1 MMFMVKEK
9 NMKEKVVNN
18 IMIKINNNYDFDE
31 VKLEEIKYGLLGLYS
46 LITKTTVIIL
56 LSLLLGFFQKFIIFL
71 LFYSILRSV
80 SFGCHAKTN
89 FRCWIF
95 STILLLGLPY
105 LFNIINIS
113 KLVKNVLWTIL
124 FINYLIFSPADTDKR
139 PMINK
144 KRKLKFKIVSLIICV
159 IYLFIINRFSSIS
172 NLIIASMIL
181 EGLLI
186 NPLGYILMRQKVRFK
201 LNDLYLIKQEK
212 EGGI

>member
-1 MMFMVKEK
+1 
-9 NMKEKVVNN
+9 MKEKVVNN

-46 LITKTTVIIL
+46 LITKTTVIII

-89 FRCWIF
+89 LKCWIF

-105 LFNIINIS
+105 LFSIIKIKVITKNI
-113 KLVKNVLWTIL
+113 LWIIL

-144 KRKLKFKIVSLIICV
+144 KRKLKFKFISLIICI
-159 IYLFIINRFSSIS
+159 IYLFIINKFSSIS
-172 NLIIASMIL
+172 NLIIAAMLL

-186 NPLGYILMRQKVRFK
+186 NPLGYILMGQKVRFK
-201 LNDLYLIKQEK
+201 LNDIYLVKQKK

>member
-1 MMFMVKEK
+1 
-9 NMKEKVVNN
+9 MKEKVVNN
-18 IMIKINNNYDFDE
+18 IMVRINNNYDFDE

-89 FRCWIF
+89 LQCWIF
-95 STILLLGLPY
+95 STVLLLGIPY

-113 KLVKNVLWTIL
+113 KLVKNMLWTIL

-144 KRKLKFKIVSLIICV
+144 KRKLKFKIVSLIICI
-159 IYLFIINRFSSIS
+159 IYLFTINRFSSIS

-201 LNDLYLIKQEK
+201 LNDLYLVKQK
-212 EGGI
+212 EGRRNIKC